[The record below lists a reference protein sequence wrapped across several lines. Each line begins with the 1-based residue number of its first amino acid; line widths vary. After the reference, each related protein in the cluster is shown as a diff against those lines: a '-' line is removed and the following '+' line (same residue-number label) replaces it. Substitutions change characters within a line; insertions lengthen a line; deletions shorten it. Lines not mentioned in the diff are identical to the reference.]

1 GCAIVRWTSCHRS
14 YSTITQQRAGLIMI
28 HGSAADHNML
38 EMSRP
43 AHCQGLDVASAQR
56 AIRACCRARALGA
69 PSCATR
75 FEHVGEHVGDQDCR
89 RWKNAARM
97 GATRPLA
104 GTVAG

>member
-1 GCAIVRWTSCHRS
+1 
-14 YSTITQQRAGLIMI
+14 
-28 HGSAADHNML
+28 ML

-75 FEHVGEHVGDQDCR
+75 FEHVGEHVGDQDCL

-97 GATRPLA
+97 RRNSADRRDRGGLMMCAASAIDDTRAP
-104 GTVAG
+104 T